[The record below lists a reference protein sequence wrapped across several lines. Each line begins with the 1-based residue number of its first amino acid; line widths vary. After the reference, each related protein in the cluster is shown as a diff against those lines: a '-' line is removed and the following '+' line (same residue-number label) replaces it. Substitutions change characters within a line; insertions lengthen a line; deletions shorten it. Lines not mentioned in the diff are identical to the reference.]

1 VDVAIRGDRASCLTM
16 QLGPRT
22 WFFALARG
30 FGSVDGMPVERALL
44 SRLRAECERRL
55 RSDRFRRAVDRPHAA
70 ATAVLAAL
78 SRVNGDLYVRAAAH
92 DDYVTAAASFT
103 AALIV
108 RGRAYVMHAGGTA
121 AYLAHRGDV
130 VALSGDDLFED
141 SDMPLLGR
149 TLATTPNLDVA
160 VSSVALDPGDVIVLV
175 GHRVPGDIDRR
186 TLIAHV
192 ESTDSKEHVLVVRFE
207 NDDAAGADADEE
219 EEAPRFALRFDRTL
233 IETIVVRVAA
243 GIAFA
248 LALALAH

>member
-1 VDVAIRGDRASCLTM
+1 M

-30 FGSVDGMPVERALL
+30 FGGVDGMPVERALL
-44 SRLRAECERRL
+44 TRLRAECERRM
-55 RSDRFRRAVDRPHAA
+55 RGERFRRAVDRPHAA

-78 SRVNGDLYVRAAAH
+78 ARVNGELYVRSAAH

-130 VALSGDDLFED
+130 VALSGDDLFDD

-160 VSSVALDPGDVIVLV
+160 VTSVTLDPGDVIVLV
-175 GHRVPGDIDRR
+175 GHRVPGDVDRR
-186 TLIAHV
+186 ALIAHV
-192 ESTDSKEHVLVVRFE
+192 EATDSKEHVLVVRFE
-207 NDDAAGADADEE
+207 SDDATDADEDE
-219 EEAPRFALRFDRTL
+219 ERVPRFDRARL
-233 IETIVVRVAA
+233 ASLLARVAA
-243 GIAFA
+243 GVAFA
-248 LALALAH
+248 LALAWAR

>member
-1 VDVAIRGDRASCLTM
+1 MDVAIRGDRSSCLTM

-44 SRLRAECERRL
+44 ARLRAECERRL
-55 RSDRFRRAVDRPHAA
+55 RGERFRRAVDRPHAA

-78 SRVNGDLYVRAAAH
+78 ARVNGDLYVRAAAH

-175 GHRVPGDIDRR
+175 GHRVPGDVDRR
-186 TLIAHV
+186 ALIAHV

-207 NDDAAGADADEE
+207 SDDATEADAEE
-219 EEAPRFALRFDRTL
+219 EEEPPRFDRARL
-233 IETIVVRVAA
+233 ASLLVRVAA
-243 GIAFA
+243 GVAFA
-248 LALALAH
+248 LALAWAR

>member
-1 VDVAIRGDRASCLTM
+1 MDVAIRGDRASCLTM

-44 SRLRAECERRL
+44 TRLRTECERRM
-55 RSDRFRRAVDRPHAA
+55 RGERFRRAVDRPHAA

-78 SRVNGDLYVRAAAH
+78 ARVNGDLYVRAAAN
-92 DDYVTAAASFT
+92 DDYVTAASSFT

-130 VALSGDDLFED
+130 VALSGDDIFED
-141 SDMPLLGR
+141 ADLPLLGR

-160 VSSVALDPGDVIVLV
+160 VSSVELDPGDVLVLV
-175 GHRVPGDIDRR
+175 GHRVPGDVDRR
-186 TLIAHV
+186 ALIAHV
-192 ESTDSKEHVLVVRFE
+192 ESTDSNERVLVVRFE
-207 NDDAAGADADEE
+207 SDDAGDADTEQE
-219 EEAPRFALRFDRTL
+219 CAPRFDRVRLATL
-233 IETIVVRVAA
+233 FVRVAA
-243 GIAFA
+243 GVAA
-248 LALALAH
+248 VLALALAR